1 MQAPRCHC
9 RSLLVLYPL
18 FLCPSLPLLA
28 QLALTGSGPGT
39 AVRIFNTDMAVLE
52 AGEPRKDLP
61 CSVINNKPVLGFD
74 LRHHAGYEV
83 SIPLKELGGSENLL
97 TILFRVSPDDHRDE
111 PLYFTQRIR
120 VPLIEEDAK
129 GDAYLQGTFDV
140 GEGKYHVDWL
150 MRDRAERVCSSYWDM
165 EAALPPKDKEI
176 ELVMAAGSIQPS
188 DREQFKE
195 EPPVMRK
202 QDEAPL
208 NIKVLINFA
217 PQNSRSATL
226 QPLDTTALVSIL
238 RSIAREPRIGK
249 FTVIAFNLQE
259 QKVVY
264 RAENAERIDF
274 PAIGESLSA
283 LNLGTVDL
291 KRLSQKHGDTE
302 FLTDLIR
309 REITSSSDTTD
320 AVVFAG
326 PKAML
331 EENVPQDSLKEIG
344 NLNYPVF
351 YMNYNLY
358 PQAVPWNDSIGR
370 AVKFL
375 KGYEYTISRPR
386 DLWFAVSEMVT
397 RIVKSKHV
405 RRTGASQS
413 E

>member
-1 MQAPRCHC
+1 MQAPWCDC
-9 RSLLVLYPL
+9 RSLLALYSLVL
-18 FLCPSLPLLA
+18 CTSLPLSA

-39 AVRIFNTDMAVLE
+39 AVRIFNSDMAVLE

-61 CSVINNKPVLGFD
+61 CSVVNNKPVLGFD

-83 SIPLKELGGSENLL
+83 SVPLKELAGSENLL
-97 TILFRVSPDDHRDE
+97 TILFRVSTEDHRDE

-129 GDAYLQGTFDV
+129 GDAYLLGTFDV

-176 ELVMAAGSIQPS
+176 GLVMAAGSIQPA

-202 QDEAPL
+202 QDEPPL
-208 NIKVLINFA
+208 NVKVLINFA

-226 QPLDTTALVSIL
+226 QPLDTSALVSIL

-274 PAIGESLSA
+274 PALGESLSA

-309 REITSSSDTTD
+309 REITSAGDTTD

-331 EENVPQDSLKEIG
+331 EENVPQESLKEIG
-344 NLNYPVF
+344 SLNYPVF

-358 PQAVPWNDSIGR
+358 PQAVPWNDSIGK

-386 DLWFAVSEMVT
+386 DLWFAVSEMVS
-397 RIVKSKHV
+397 RIVKW
-405 RRTGASQS
+405 RERASQS